1 MVLVSGAGRG
11 ASYPHSSK
19 YGWVRKR
26 ARVGTTLHK
35 TGRGQTLE
43 IHTNKDNLSFCRRS
57 RADGSWR
64 TGGILG
70 WVCNACVTVDLVHSV
85 YKAL

>member
-1 MVLVSGAGRG
+1 MGGG
-11 ASYPHSSK
+11 GYSYPHSST

-26 ARVGTTLHK
+26 ARVGTALHK

-57 RADGSWR
+57 RAEGSC
-64 TGGILG
+64 GGRG
-70 WVCNACVTVDLVHSV
+70 DFGVGV
-85 YKAL
+85 

>member
-1 MVLVSGAGRG
+1 MLLMVLVSVVGGGG

-19 YGWVRKR
+19 YGLVRKR
-26 ARVGTTLHK
+26 ARVGTALHK

-43 IHTNKDNLSFCRRS
+43 IHINKDNLSFCRRS

-64 TGGILG
+64 AGGDFG
-70 WVCNACVTVDLVHSV
+70 GG
-85 YKAL
+85 